1 MRKISSILVCLFFL
15 SIGLVSCD
23 GDVVNAGSSTLSDRD
38 EICVKSDT
46 FSVISALD
54 SCAAISLTDRKSVV

>member
-1 MRKISSILVCLFFL
+1 MRKISSILVCLFVL

-38 EICVKSDT
+38 EICVKSSFEKLFT
-46 FSVISALD
+46 GITGA
-54 SCAAISLTDRKSVV
+54 